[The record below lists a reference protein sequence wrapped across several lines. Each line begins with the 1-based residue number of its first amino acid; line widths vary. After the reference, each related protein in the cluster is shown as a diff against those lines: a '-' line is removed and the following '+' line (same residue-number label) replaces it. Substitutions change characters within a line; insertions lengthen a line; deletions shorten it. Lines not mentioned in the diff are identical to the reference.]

1 MSSYLTFKKGGVPI
15 ASYNRSSA
23 VYRAFDNK
31 APWDEFEE
39 MKPEVFFDAFENCQ
53 LAIDAMKLSIDTDER
68 VLIGVSDVQHRYEII
83 EDINDTKKQL
93 EEMEKAKLYIKFLKN
108 IFEETDF
115 EGNNFT
121 MEWGIF

>member
-15 ASYNRSSA
+15 ASYCRSSA
-23 VYRAFDNK
+23 VYCAFDNM
-31 APWDEFEE
+31 APWDEFKE
-39 MKPEVFFDAFENCQ
+39 MKLEFFFKALENCQ
-53 LAIDAMKLSIDTDER
+53 LAIDAKKGSIDTDEK
-68 VLIGVSDVQHRYEII
+68 VLIGISDMQDRYEII
-83 EDINDTKKQL
+83 ETIKDIEKEI

-115 EGNNFT
+115 EGNNYK